1 MRFMAVVLCAGLAAS
16 LLFAVNAE
24 AGDGDPL
31 ERRMSRL
38 EKELKLSDEQ
48 STQVREILDG
58 SMKIAEATRQE
69 LGDNPD
75 ALREA
80 LRENRDQTNLEI
92 EAVLSEEQRETFQ
105 AFKKTGR
112 ADAQAERL
120 GELLGLSADQYEA
133 VHAILVES
141 QEELSALR
149 DRGGG
154 GRGARGQLRGI
165 MEDADKSIMAV
176 LTEDQQETY
185 EEYRDERREEMR
197 NRMGSRGGMGGRG
210 GGGRNRP

>member
-1 MRFMAVVLCAGLAAS
+1 MKYVAVVLCAGLAAT
-16 LLFAVNAE
+16 LMFAVNAD

-31 ERRMSRL
+31 DRRMSRL
-38 EKELKLSDEQ
+38 VKELNLSDEQ
-48 STQVREILDG
+48 SAQVREILDG

-75 ALREA
+75 ALREV

-92 EAVLSEEQRETFQ
+92 EAILSEEQRELFE
-105 AFKKTGR
+105 ALKKTGR

-141 QEELSALR
+141 QEELSAMR
-149 DRGGG
+149 DQSGG

-176 LTEDQQETY
+176 LTEDQQEIY

-197 NRMGSRGGMGGRG
+197 NRMGSRGGRGGRG
-210 GGGRNRP
+210 GDGRNRP